1 MANQR
6 RRRSQGARRAVEAQE
21 QRRQGYQR
29 TRQRRGRRR
38 VLLGAAVLVVLAAI
52 ITAVVIPR
60 GPQLGE
66 SVAELP
72 GSHAPPFRYNSQ
84 PPTSGNH
91 LPTSVPYGHS
101 FGTLVAEA
109 AVHNM
114 EHGAV
119 VIWYEQGNEELASQV
134 DLLVRQLGRS
144 CLVAGAYPRVAS
156 SVAATT
162 WGRILELDEFDG
174 AQLREFVEAYRG
186 RRGPEAG
193 LCRQG

>member
-6 RRRSQGARRAVEAQE
+6 QRRSQGARRAVEAQE

-29 TRQRRGRRR
+29 TRQRRGRHR
-38 VLLGAAVLVVLAAI
+38 VLLGAAVLVELDALS
-52 ITAVVIPR
+52 TGVVIPR
-60 GPQLGE
+60 GAHLGE
-66 SVAELP
+66 SVGELS
-72 GSHAPPFRYNSQ
+72 GSHFPPCSYNSQ
-84 PPTSGNH
+84 PPTSCNH
-91 LPTSVPYGHS
+91 LPTQIPYGHS

-144 CLVAGAYPRVAS
+144 CLVAGAYPGVAS

-193 LCRQG
+193 ICRRG

>member
-6 RRRSQGARRAVEAQE
+6 QRRSQGARRAVEAQE
-21 QRRQGYQR
+21 QRRQAHQQ
-29 TRQRRGRRR
+29 TRRQRGRRR
-38 VLLGAAVLVVLAAI
+38 VLLGAGALVVLAVV
-52 ITAVVIPR
+52 ITAVFIPR

-66 SVAELP
+66 SVAELS
-72 GSHAPPFRYNSQ
+72 GRHAPPFRYNSQ

-91 LPTSVPYGHS
+91 LVTQAPYGHG
-101 FGTLVAEA
+101 FAPLAAEA

-134 DLLVRQLGRS
+134 DLLVRQLGPT
-144 CLVAGAYPRVAS
+144 CLVAGAYPRMGS
-156 SVAATT
+156 TVAATT

-174 AQLREFVEAYRG
+174 AQLREFVNAYRG
-186 RRGPEAG
+186 VRGPEAG
-193 LCRQG
+193 ICRQA